1 MRYFFTFLLFSSSL
15 CAQEVLSPLLS
26 NPNCYSYSSSKAKNS
41 LVVPFFYDFSSSSNI
56 IDSNLWISSGPLMNN
71 NYRVNPPT
79 IGVVT
84 LDGLDSNGF
93 AYDINMA
100 NNNGFADLLLSQ
112 MINLN
117 NLDTAFLLFYYQPQ
131 GYGDNPQVED
141 SLFLE
146 FLSDSSGIKTW
157 NRIWSVAGDGLQD
170 FKKNV
175 IMIIDQKYLHDSF
188 QFRFRNLAT
197 LSGNFDHWHLD
208 YIILNAFS
216 SSIDTSGLNDVSFV
230 YDSPS
235 FLKRYREMPWL
246 HFQDNIN
253 GEINDTI
260 NILLRN
266 NQASINVDYQ
276 YNVYENNIL
285 IDHYPSLG
293 ISRNITIY
301 DYDSIGNYVFKNPAI
316 SVNNNVF
323 TPNFNDSSEFMIE
336 HIIGTG
342 SNDYK
347 YNDTLISYQR
357 FNSHFS
363 YDDGSVE
370 SAYGINVQGAMG
382 AYQFKLN
389 RPDTLRAIQIYFPQM
404 LDTVNTIDFLLT
416 IWNDNN
422 GNPGTI
428 VHQQEEYPKHTATNN
443 YHFYYLDSLFQLTD
457 VFYVGWEQT
466 SNTMLNIGLD
476 RNGAANDY
484 MFYNVGGSWNT
495 SQYTGAW
502 MIRPLVGM
510 SNLSLENDNYIQ
522 DLEIYPN
529 PTSDHINIEM
539 FTPNNL
545 ISLFDLSGKMIFQK
559 SIHLSNYKLDI
570 NKFDPGIYIL
580 NISNRFGI
588 SNRKLIFTK

>member
-1 MRYFFTFLLFSSSL
+1 MRYFITFLLFSSSL
-15 CAQEVLSPLLS
+15 FAQEVLSPLLS
-26 NPNCYSYSSSKAKNS
+26 NPNNDNFSSSKNKNS
-41 LVVPFFYDFSSSSNI
+41 LVVPFFDDFSSSSNI
-56 IDSNLWISSGPLMNN
+56 LNNSLWIGNSSLVNN
-71 NYRVNPPT
+71 NYPVNPPT

-112 MINLN
+112 MIDLN
-117 NLDTAFLLFYYQPQ
+117 SLDTAFFLFYYQPQ
-131 GYGDNPQVED
+131 GYGDNPQIED

-146 FLSDSSGIKTW
+146 FLSDSSGIKVW
-157 NRIWSVAGDGLQD
+157 DRIWSIPGDGLQE
-170 FKKNV
+170 FKKNI
-175 IMIIDQKYLHDSF
+175 IMITDQKYLHDSF
-188 QFRFRNLAT
+188 QFRFRNFAT

-208 YIILNAFS
+208 YIILDAFS

-246 HFQDNIN
+246 HFQDNVN
-253 GEINDTI
+253 VEINDTI

-276 YNVYENNIL
+276 YNVYENSLL

-293 ISRNITIY
+293 MSRNITIY
-301 DYDSIGNYVFKNPAI
+301 DYDSIGNYVFENPPI

-323 TPNFNDSSEFMIE
+323 APNFNDSSEFMIE

-347 YNDTLISYQR
+347 YNDTLISYQK
-357 FNSHFS
+357 FNSHFA

-389 RPDTLRAIQIYFPQM
+389 RPDTLRAVQIYFPQM
-404 LDTVNTIDFLLT
+404 LDTVNLISFLLT
-416 IWNDNN
+416 VWNDNN

-428 VHQQEEYPKHTATNN
+428 IHQQLEYPKHTATNN

-457 VFYVGWEQT
+457 VFYVGWQQNT
-466 SNTMLNIGLD
+466 SSMLNIGLD
-476 RNGAANDY
+476 RNSSANDY

-502 MIRPLVGM
+502 MIRPLVSM
-510 SNLSLENDNYIQ
+510 NNLSLNYNNYIQ
-522 DLEIYPN
+522 DVNIYPN
-529 PTSDHINIEM
+529 PSSQYINIEM
-539 FTPNNL
+539 PTFNNT
-545 ISLFDLSGKMIFQK
+545 ISLFDISGKLIFNK
-559 SIHLSNYKLDI
+559 STSKSTFRLNIENFNSGL
-570 NKFDPGIYIL
+570 YIL
-580 NISNRFGI
+580 RIVDDFGVV
-588 SNRKLIFTK
+588 NRKLIFK

>member
-1 MRYFFTFLLFSSSL
+1 MRYFITFLLFSSSL
-15 CAQEVLSPLLS
+15 FAQEVLSPLLS
-26 NPNCYSYSSSKAKNS
+26 NPNNDNFSSSKNKNS
-41 LVVPFFYDFSSSSNI
+41 LVVPFFDDFSSSSNI
-56 IDSNLWISSGPLMNN
+56 LNNSLWIGNSSLVNN
-71 NYRVNPPT
+71 NYPVNPPT

-112 MINLN
+112 MIDLN
-117 NLDTAFLLFYYQPQ
+117 SLDTAFFLFYYQPQ
-131 GYGDNPQVED
+131 GYGDNPQIED

-146 FLSDSSGIKTW
+146 FLSDSSGIKVW
-157 NRIWSVAGDGLQD
+157 DRIWSIPGDGLQE
-170 FKKNV
+170 FKKNI
-175 IMIIDQKYLHDSF
+175 IMITDQKYLHDSF
-188 QFRFRNLAT
+188 QFRFRNFAT

-208 YIILNAFS
+208 YIILDAFS

-246 HFQDNIN
+246 HFQDNVN
-253 GEINDTI
+253 VEINDTI

-276 YNVYENNIL
+276 YNVYENSLL

-293 ISRNITIY
+293 MSRNITIY
-301 DYDSIGNYVFKNPAI
+301 DYDSIGNYVFENPPI

-347 YNDTLISYQR
+347 YNDTLISYQK
-357 FNSHFS
+357 FNSHFA

-389 RPDTLRAIQIYFPQM
+389 RPDTLRAVQIYFPQM
-404 LDTVNTIDFLLT
+404 LDTVNLISFLLT
-416 IWNDNN
+416 VWNDNN

-428 VHQQEEYPKHTATNN
+428 IHQQLEYPKHTATNN

-457 VFYVGWEQT
+457 VFYVGWQQNT
-466 SNTMLNIGLD
+466 SSMLNIGLD
-476 RNGAANDY
+476 RNSSANDY

-502 MIRPLVGM
+502 MIRPLVSM
-510 SNLSLENDNYIQ
+510 NNLSLNYNNYIQ
-522 DLEIYPN
+522 DVNIYPN
-529 PTSDHINIEM
+529 PSSQYINIEM
-539 FTPNNL
+539 PTFNNT
-545 ISLFDLSGKMIFQK
+545 ISLFDISGKLIFNKSTSK
-559 SIHLSNYKLDI
+559 SIFKLNI
-570 NKFDPGIYIL
+570 ENFNSGLYIL
-580 NISNRFGI
+580 RIVDDFGVV
-588 SNRKLIFTK
+588 NRKLIFK

>member
-1 MRYFFTFLLFSSSL
+1 MRYFITFLLFSSSL
-15 CAQEVLSPLLS
+15 FAQEVLSPLLS
-26 NPNCYSYSSSKAKNS
+26 NPNNDNFSSSKNKNS
-41 LVVPFFYDFSSSSNI
+41 LVVPFFDDFSSSSNI
-56 IDSNLWISSGPLMNN
+56 LNNSLWIGNSSLVNN
-71 NYRVNPPT
+71 NYPVNPPT

-93 AYDINMA
+93 AYDINMT

-112 MINLN
+112 MIDLN
-117 NLDTAFLLFYYQPQ
+117 SLDTAFFLFYYQPQ
-131 GYGDNPQVED
+131 GYGDNPQIED

-146 FLSDSSGIKTW
+146 FLSDSSGIKVW
-157 NRIWSVAGDGLQD
+157 DRIWSIPGDGLQE
-170 FKKNV
+170 FKKNI
-175 IMIIDQKYLHDSF
+175 IMITDQKYLHDSF
-188 QFRFRNLAT
+188 QFRFRNFAT

-208 YIILNAFS
+208 YIILDAFS

-246 HFQDNIN
+246 HFQDNVN
-253 GEINDTI
+253 VEINDTI

-276 YNVYENNIL
+276 YNVYENSLL

-293 ISRNITIY
+293 MSRNITIY
-301 DYDSIGNYVFKNPAI
+301 DYDSIGNYVFENPPI

-347 YNDTLISYQR
+347 YNDTLISYQK
-357 FNSHFS
+357 FNSHFA

-389 RPDTLRAIQIYFPQM
+389 RPDTLRAVQIYFPQM
-404 LDTVNTIDFLLT
+404 LDTVNLISFLLT
-416 IWNDNN
+416 VWNDNN

-428 VHQQEEYPKHTATNN
+428 IHQQLEYPKHTATNN

-457 VFYVGWEQT
+457 VFYVGWQQNT
-466 SNTMLNIGLD
+466 SSMLNIGLD
-476 RNGAANDY
+476 RNSSANDY
-484 MFYNVGGSWNT
+484 MFYNVGGFWNT

-502 MIRPLVGM
+502 MIRPLVSM
-510 SNLSLENDNYIQ
+510 NNLSLNYNNYIQ
-522 DLEIYPN
+522 DVNIYPN
-529 PTSDHINIEM
+529 PSSQYINIEM
-539 FTPNNL
+539 PTFNNT
-545 ISLFDLSGKMIFQK
+545 ISLFDISGKLIFNK
-559 SIHLSNYKLDI
+559 STSKSTFRLNIENFNSGL
-570 NKFDPGIYIL
+570 YIL
-580 NISNRFGI
+580 RIVDDFGVV
-588 SNRKLIFTK
+588 NRKLIFK

>member
-1 MRYFFTFLLFSSSL
+1 MRYFITFLLFSSSL
-15 CAQEVLSPLLS
+15 FAQEVLSPLLS
-26 NPNCYSYSSSKAKNS
+26 NPNNDNFSSSKNKNS
-41 LVVPFFYDFSSSSNI
+41 LVVPFFDDFSSSSNI
-56 IDSNLWISSGPLMNN
+56 LNNSLWIGNSSLVNN
-71 NYRVNPPT
+71 NYPVNPPT

-112 MINLN
+112 MIDLN
-117 NLDTAFLLFYYQPQ
+117 SLDTAFFLFYYQPQ
-131 GYGDNPQVED
+131 GYGDNPQIED

-146 FLSDSSGIKTW
+146 FLSDSSGIKVW
-157 NRIWSVAGDGLQD
+157 DRIWSIPGDGLQE
-170 FKKNV
+170 FKKNI
-175 IMIIDQKYLHDSF
+175 IMITDQKYLHDSF
-188 QFRFRNLAT
+188 QFRFRNFAT

-208 YIILNAFS
+208 YIILDAFS

-246 HFQDNIN
+246 HFQDNVN
-253 GEINDTI
+253 VEINDTI

-276 YNVYENNIL
+276 YNVYENHLL

-293 ISRNITIY
+293 MSRNITIY
-301 DYDSIGNYVFKNPAI
+301 DYDSIGNYVFENPPI

-347 YNDTLISYQR
+347 YNDTLISYQK
-357 FNSHFS
+357 FNSHFA

-389 RPDTLRAIQIYFPQM
+389 RPDTLRAVQIYFPQM
-404 LDTVNTIDFLLT
+404 LDTVNLISFLLT
-416 IWNDNN
+416 VWNDNN

-428 VHQQEEYPKHTATNN
+428 IHQQLEYPKHTATNN

-457 VFYVGWEQT
+457 VFYVGWQQNT
-466 SNTMLNIGLD
+466 SSMLNIGLD
-476 RNGAANDY
+476 RNSSANDY

-502 MIRPLVGM
+502 MIRPLVSM
-510 SNLSLENDNYIQ
+510 NNLSLNYNNYIQ
-522 DLEIYPN
+522 DVNIYPN
-529 PTSDHINIEM
+529 PSSQYINIEM
-539 FTPNNL
+539 PTFNNT
-545 ISLFDLSGKMIFQK
+545 ISLFDISGKLIFNK
-559 SIHLSNYKLDI
+559 STSKSTFRLNIENFNSGL
-570 NKFDPGIYIL
+570 YIL
-580 NISNRFGI
+580 RIVDDFGVV
-588 SNRKLIFTK
+588 NRKLIFK

>member
-1 MRYFFTFLLFSSSL
+1 MRYFITFLLFSSSL
-15 CAQEVLSPLLS
+15 FAQEVLSPLLS
-26 NPNCYSYSSSKAKNS
+26 NPNNNNFSSSKNKNS
-41 LVVPFFYDFSSSSNI
+41 LVVPFFDDFSSSSNI
-56 IDSNLWISSGPLMNN
+56 LNNSLWIGNSSLVNN
-71 NYRVNPPT
+71 NYPVNPPT

-93 AYDINMA
+93 AYDINMT

-112 MINLN
+112 MIDLN
-117 NLDTAFLLFYYQPQ
+117 SLDTAFFLFYYQPQ
-131 GYGDNPQVED
+131 GYGDNPQIED

-146 FLSDSSGIKTW
+146 FLSDSSGIKVW
-157 NRIWSVAGDGLQD
+157 DRIWSIPGDGLQE
-170 FKKNV
+170 FKKNI
-175 IMIIDQKYLHDSF
+175 IMITDQKYLHDSF
-188 QFRFRNLAT
+188 QFRFRNFAT

-208 YIILNAFS
+208 YIILDAFS

-246 HFQDNIN
+246 HFQDNVN
-253 GEINDTI
+253 VEINDTI

-276 YNVYENNIL
+276 YNVYENHLL

-293 ISRNITIY
+293 MSRNITIY
-301 DYDSIGNYVFKNPAI
+301 DYDSIGNYVFENPPI

-347 YNDTLISYQR
+347 YNDTLISYQK
-357 FNSHFS
+357 FNSHFA

-389 RPDTLRAIQIYFPQM
+389 RPDTLRAVQIYFPQM
-404 LDTVNTIDFLLT
+404 LDTVNLISFLLT
-416 IWNDNN
+416 VWNDNN

-428 VHQQEEYPKHTATNN
+428 IHQQLEYPKHTATNN

-457 VFYVGWEQT
+457 VFYVGWQQNT
-466 SNTMLNIGLD
+466 SSMLNIGLD
-476 RNGAANDY
+476 RNSSANDY
-484 MFYNVGGSWNT
+484 MFYNVGGFWNT

-502 MIRPLVGM
+502 MIRPLVSM
-510 SNLSLENDNYIQ
+510 NNLSLNYNNYIQ
-522 DLEIYPN
+522 DVNIYPN
-529 PTSDHINIEM
+529 PSSQYINIEM
-539 FTPNNL
+539 PTFNNT
-545 ISLFDLSGKMIFQK
+545 ISLFDISGKLIFNK
-559 SIHLSNYKLDI
+559 STSKSTFKLNI
-570 NKFDPGIYIL
+570 ENFNSGLYIL
-580 NISNRFGI
+580 RIVDDFGVV
-588 SNRKLIFTK
+588 NRKLIFK

>member
-1 MRYFFTFLLFSSSL
+1 MRYFITFLLFSSSL
-15 CAQEVLSPLLS
+15 FAQEVLSPLLS
-26 NPNCYSYSSSKAKNS
+26 NPNNDNFSSSKNKNS
-41 LVVPFFYDFSSSSNI
+41 LVVPFFDDFSSSSNI
-56 IDSNLWISSGPLMNN
+56 LNNSLWIGNSSLVNN
-71 NYRVNPPT
+71 NYPVNPPT

-112 MINLN
+112 MIDLN
-117 NLDTAFLLFYYQPQ
+117 SLDTAFFLFYYQPQ
-131 GYGDNPQVED
+131 GYGDNPQIED

-146 FLSDSSGIKTW
+146 FLSDSSGIKVW
-157 NRIWSVAGDGLQD
+157 DRIWSIPGDGLQE
-170 FKKNV
+170 FKKNI
-175 IMIIDQKYLHDSF
+175 IMITDQKYLHDSF
-188 QFRFRNLAT
+188 QFRFRNFAT

-208 YIILNAFS
+208 YIILDAFS

-246 HFQDNIN
+246 HFQDNVN
-253 GEINDTI
+253 VEINDTI

-276 YNVYENNIL
+276 YNVYENSLL

-293 ISRNITIY
+293 MSRNITIY
-301 DYDSIGNYVFKNPAI
+301 DYDSIGNYVFENPPI

-323 TPNFNDSSEFMIE
+323 TTNFNDSSEFMIE

-347 YNDTLISYQR
+347 YNDTLISYQK
-357 FNSHFS
+357 FNSHFA

-389 RPDTLRAIQIYFPQM
+389 RPDTLRAVQIYFPQM
-404 LDTVNTIDFLLT
+404 LDTVNLISFLLT
-416 IWNDNN
+416 VWNDNN

-428 VHQQEEYPKHTATNN
+428 IHQQLEYPKHTATNN

-457 VFYVGWEQT
+457 VFYVGWQQNT
-466 SNTMLNIGLD
+466 SSMLNIGLD
-476 RNGAANDY
+476 RNSSANDY

-502 MIRPLVGM
+502 MIRPLVSM
-510 SNLSLENDNYIQ
+510 NNLSLNYNNYIQ
-522 DLEIYPN
+522 DVNIYPN
-529 PTSDHINIEM
+529 PSSQYINIEM
-539 FTPNNL
+539 PTFNNT
-545 ISLFDLSGKMIFQK
+545 ISLFDISGKLIFNKSTSK
-559 SIHLSNYKLDI
+559 SIFKLNI
-570 NKFDPGIYIL
+570 ENFNSGLYIL
-580 NISNRFGI
+580 RIVDDFGVV
-588 SNRKLIFTK
+588 NRKLIFK

>member
-1 MRYFFTFLLFSSSL
+1 MRYFITFLLFSSSL
-15 CAQEVLSPLLS
+15 FAQEVLSPLLS
-26 NPNCYSYSSSKAKNS
+26 NPNNNNFSSSKNKNS
-41 LVVPFFYDFSSSSNI
+41 LVVPFFDDFSSSSNI
-56 IDSNLWISSGPLMNN
+56 LNNSLWIGNSSLVNN
-71 NYRVNPPT
+71 NYPVNPPT

-112 MINLN
+112 MIDLN
-117 NLDTAFLLFYYQPQ
+117 SLDTAFFLFYYQPQ
-131 GYGDNPQVED
+131 GYGDNPQIED

-146 FLSDSSGIKTW
+146 FLSDSSGIKVW
-157 NRIWSVAGDGLQD
+157 DRIWSIPGDGLQE
-170 FKKNV
+170 FKKNI
-175 IMIIDQKYLHDSF
+175 IMITDQKYLHDSF
-188 QFRFRNLAT
+188 QFRFRNFAT

-208 YIILNAFS
+208 YIILDAFS

-246 HFQDNIN
+246 HFQDNVN
-253 GEINDTI
+253 VEINDTI

-276 YNVYENNIL
+276 YNVYENSLL

-293 ISRNITIY
+293 MSRNITIY
-301 DYDSIGNYVFKNPAI
+301 DYDSIGNYVFENPPI

-347 YNDTLISYQR
+347 YNDTLISYQK
-357 FNSHFS
+357 FNSHFA

-389 RPDTLRAIQIYFPQM
+389 RPDTLRAVQIYFPQM
-404 LDTVNTIDFLLT
+404 LDTVNLISFLLT
-416 IWNDNN
+416 VWNDNN

-428 VHQQEEYPKHTATNN
+428 IHQQLEYPKHTATNN

-457 VFYVGWEQT
+457 VFYVGWQQNT
-466 SNTMLNIGLD
+466 SSMLNIGLD
-476 RNGAANDY
+476 RNSSANDY

-502 MIRPLVGM
+502 MIRPLVSM
-510 SNLSLENDNYIQ
+510 NNLSLNYNNYIQ
-522 DLEIYPN
+522 DVNIYPN
-529 PTSDHINIEM
+529 PSSQYINIEM
-539 FTPNNL
+539 PTFNNT
-545 ISLFDLSGKMIFQK
+545 ISLFDISGKLIFNKSTSK
-559 SIHLSNYKLDI
+559 SIFKLNI
-570 NKFDPGIYIL
+570 ENFNSGLYIL
-580 NISNRFGI
+580 RIVDDFGVV
-588 SNRKLIFTK
+588 NRKLIFK